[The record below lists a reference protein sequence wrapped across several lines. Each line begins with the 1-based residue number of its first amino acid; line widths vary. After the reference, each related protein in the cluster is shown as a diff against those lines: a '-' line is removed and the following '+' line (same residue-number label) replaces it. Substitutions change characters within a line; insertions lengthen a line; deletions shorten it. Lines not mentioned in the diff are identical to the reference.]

1 MKTLIRNGVFET
13 NSSSAHS
20 LSINCGDKV
29 ELYDN
34 LTPDEDG
41 VLRIYCGGYNFSR
54 QYPRRT
60 NDTEEKIAFFATL
73 FTRWEDNPE
82 ESSELEELK
91 DILLEYTGAHEVRFF
106 NLGSSSIEF
115 GSDFDIPTGTCLKRA
130 ILDKNSWLFIQG
142 DEYSL
147 DKGEDEEEFYN
158 PKEITE

>member
-1 MKTLIRNGVFET
+1 MKTLIRKGVFET

-20 LSINCGDKV
+20 LSINYGEKV

-73 FTRWEDNPE
+73 FTRWDDNPE

-91 DILLEYTGAHEVRFF
+91 DILSEYTGALDVKFF
-106 NLGSSSIEF
+106 NLGSSPIEF
-115 GSDFDIPTGTCLKRA
+115 GSDFDIPIGSSLKRA

>member
-1 MKTLIRNGVFET
+1 MKTLIRKGVFET

-20 LSINCGDKV
+20 LSINYGDKV
-29 ELYDN
+29 ELFDN
-34 LTPDEDG
+34 LSPDKDG

-60 NDTEEKIAFFATL
+60 NDTEEKI
-73 FTRWEDNPE
+73 
-82 ESSELEELK
+82 
-91 DILLEYTGAHEVRFF
+91 
-106 NLGSSSIEF
+106 GSSSIEF